1 MILLIGSL
9 QLGLLYS
16 IMVMGI
22 YLSFRILNIPDLT
35 AEGSFTFGVA
45 TAALLAVSG
54 HPILGLVLA
63 ALAGGAAGCVTGL
76 LQTGILTMS
85 GLYSVNTAVLGGSP
99 NLSLIGKDT
108 IFTMAAQTLPGLGKE
123 GARLLTAAVFAAALV
138 FILTVFFKT
147 RLGLSIRAT
156 GDNVE
161 MVKASSINVDRMKI
175 VALALGNALIALD

>member
-63 ALAGGAAGCVTGL
+63 ALAGGAAGCVR
-76 LQTGILTMS
+76 Q
-85 GLYSVNTAVLGGSP
+85 
-99 NLSLIGKDT
+99 SL
-108 IFTMAAQTLPGLGKE
+108 E
-123 GARLLTAAVFAAALV
+123 
-138 FILTVFFKT
+138 FI
-147 RLGLSIRAT
+147 RC
-156 GDNVE
+156 
-161 MVKASSINVDRMKI
+161 
-175 VALALGNALIALD
+175 

>member
-45 TAALLAVSG
+45 SAALLAVSG

-76 LQTGILTMS
+76 LLTKLGIHPVLTGILTMS

-99 NLSLIGKDT
+99 NLSLIGKNT

-123 GARLLTAAVFAAALV
+123 GARLLTAVEFTAALG
-138 FILTVFFKT
+138 FFLSVFFKIP
-147 RLGLSIRAT
+147 L
-156 GDNVE
+156 
-161 MVKASSINVDRMKI
+161 
-175 VALALGNALIALD
+175 